1 MNRVLVFIAS
11 VGVAFVMISFT
22 ASANASGAMASVHAS
37 TSRQATTAS
46 ADGGAGDDVISW
58 GVMPP
63 ELLSGSALETL

>member
-1 MNRVLVFIAS
+1 MNRVLVFIVS

-22 ASANASGAMASVHAS
+22 ASANASDVMASVHAS
-37 TSRQATTAS
+37 TSRNATTAS
-46 ADGGAGDDVISW
+46 ADGAGDDVISW